1 MSDSGKR
8 HAKYL
13 DGKQKL
19 YWDFVEVDKYIYIY
33 IYPIL
38 HYRINSGNPLT
49 RLWQWIYWKKSSQRI
64 YDLTFFVD
72 YWFFYWWIG

>member
-1 MSDSGKR
+1 MSHSGKR

-33 IYPIL
+33 IYI
-38 HYRINSGNPLT
+38 SNPTLQNQF
-49 RLWQWIYWKKSSQRI
+49 R
-64 YDLTFFVD
+64 
-72 YWFFYWWIG
+72 